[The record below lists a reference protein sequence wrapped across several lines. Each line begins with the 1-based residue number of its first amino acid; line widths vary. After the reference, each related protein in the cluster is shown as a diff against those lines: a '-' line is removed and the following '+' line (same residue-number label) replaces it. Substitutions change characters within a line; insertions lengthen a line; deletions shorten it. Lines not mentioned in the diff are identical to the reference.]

1 MYDYVKHLRW
11 AKLKVGV
18 VFTTALIVLFVSI
31 MFAGNIEKIF
41 SPRVK
46 IHAVFDDVK
55 GLREGSP
62 VWFSGVEI
70 GSVTEIEFTPQQ
82 KIMASMSISSDVL
95 KYIKTDSLATI
106 LTLGLLGDKYVELS
120 AGSKDGDLLR
130 KGGTMNGVSQVEI
143 QDIVETS
150 QKSIARLSDFI
161 NMLEEIL
168 VKIDKGG
175 GTISKFIK
183 DPSLYDNLKETTGD
197 LSRLAGRIERGEGSM
212 GRLLKDEELYLD
224 ISSSA
229 RDIKVFA
236 ERLKESD
243 GSLNRLVSD
252 PALYDRFLKASE
264 SLDSFAHRLEYS
276 KGTVNSLIEDK
287 SLYDN
292 VNDVSERLN
301 LLLDGIERGEG
312 VMGSLFRDDDLSEDL
327 KTTLI
332 ELNLLLKDI
341 KEHPSRYFKFSFF

>member
-18 VFTTALIVLFVSI
+18 VFTTAFIVLFVSI

-168 VKIDKGG
+168 VEVNKGG
-175 GTISKFIK
+175 GTVSKLIK
-183 DPSLYDNLKETTGD
+183 DPSLYDNLKETTEE
-197 LSRLAGRIERGEGSM
+197 LSKLAGSIERGEGSI
-212 GRLLKDEELYLD
+212 GRLLKDEELYDD
-224 ISSSA
+224 ISLSVK
-229 RDIKVFA
+229 DVKFFA
-236 ERLKESD
+236 ESLRKSD
-243 GSLNRLVSD
+243 GTLNKIISD
-252 PALYDRFLKASE
+252 PSIYERFLKASE
-264 SLDSFAHRLEYS
+264 SLDLFARRLESS
-276 KGTVNSLIEDK
+276 KGTINRLIEDE
-287 SLYDN
+287 SLYEN
-292 VNDVSERLN
+292 VNNVSERLN
-301 LLLDGIERGEG
+301 VLLG
-312 VMGSLFRDDDLSEDL
+312 DDDLSGDL
-327 KTTLI
+327 KTTLM
-332 ELNLLLKDI
+332 ELNLLIKDI
-341 KEHPSRYFKFSFF
+341 RDNPGKYFKFSIF